1 MTKTATDPLHVQFDA
16 AMLDTYHRAK
26 RECRYNATYFLRLFE
41 KQGGVLAAKQ
51 LLASENPAAG
61 LTTLWEC
68 GRLDLS
74 VEAKVLLPEFAELFT
89 AEERAVAQARLA
101 MFGYKFLP

>member
-1 MTKTATDPLHVQFDA
+1 M
-16 AMLDTYHRAK
+16 AK
-26 RECRYNATYFLRLFE
+26 AI
-41 KQGGVLAAKQ
+41 
-51 LLASENPAAG
+51 AG

-68 GRLDLS
+68 DRLDLS